1 MSDQSRRNILKA
13 IGAGGAVVAGKSLPR
28 SWRKPIVDSV
38 VLPVHAQTSCGPG
51 TTIRARSP
59 FGENDSTERYII
71 IADESDN
78 VLARCCCGGRSDIVI
93 EAGCL
98 PPGTYYVFGDSDSSI
113 HSALNH
119 IVEITTSA
127 GTFTVSAP
135 TYAHSCNLLIAT
147 VILPA
152 GTVQQE
158 SGQTKGGNKCGDPVN
173 CFQGRDLM
181 LPIPPPGP

>member
-38 VLPVHAQTSCGPG
+38 VLPVHAQTSCGAG

-59 FGENDSTERYII
+59 FAENDSTARFII

-78 VLARCCCGGRSDIVI
+78 VLARCCCGDRSDIVI
-93 EAGCL
+93 EAACL
-98 PPGTYYVFGDSDSSI
+98 PPGTYYVFGDSESSMD
-113 HSALNH
+113 SALNH

-135 TYAHSCNLLIAT
+135 TYARSCDLLIAT

-158 SGQTKGGNKCGDPVN
+158 SGQLVGGPKCGDNIN
-173 CFQGRDLM
+173 CLQGGTSVGK
-181 LPIPPPGP
+181 GP